1 MVVVPAPMT
10 WTFGRSSRLK
20 VPPAPPA
27 PVMKMATLSPG
38 FTKPATRAGS
48 VRLTEIAI
56 LPLGMV
62 SPLAVPVAPNLELI
76 SCSPG

>member
-1 MVVVPAPMT
+1 
-10 WTFGRSSRLK
+10 
-20 VPPAPPA
+20 
-27 PVMKMATLSPG
+27 MKIATLSPG

-62 SPLAVPVAPNLELI
+62 RPLAVPVAPNLELI